1 MLITKVRTDDL
12 MPLFDKKKEVDRTSI
27 VNFIKDKVALG
38 SATYLINSLINQNL
52 IKRTGYG
59 KYTLNEKRNHY
70 QPEIREKQKEIC
82 QLLTKKK
89 PLLNHCIWRTSI
101 VNEFTLHQ
109 AGIFNIFV
117 ETEKIGTEAVFDLLR
132 DHYDNVYIQPSDEVF
147 DRYTSYQNDAIIV
160 LPIVSE
166 APTIDVEGIRTISI
180 EKLLVD
186 LVRETK
192 LLQSF
197 QGAELSYIYR
207 ETFSKYI
214 INQPKMLRYAS
225 RRGIKQEVEQRI
237 NQMLTYNP
245 NDEY

>member
-12 MPLFDKKKEVDRTSI
+12 MPLFDKKQEVDRTSI
-27 VNFIKDKVALG
+27 VNFIKDKVSLG

-59 KYTLNEKRNHY
+59 KYTLNEKRRHY
-70 QPEIREKQKEIC
+70 QPEIREKEKEIY
-82 QLLTKKK
+82 QLLTTKK

-109 AGIFNIFV
+109 AGIFSIFV
-117 ETEKIGTEAVFDLLR
+117 ETEKIGIETVFDLLR

-166 APTIDVEGIRTISI
+166 APIIYIEGIRTISI

-192 LLQSF
+192 LLEAF

-207 ETFSKYI
+207 EVFSKYL

-225 RRGIKQEVEQRI
+225 RRGIKQEVEHRI
-237 NQMLTYNP
+237 NQILTYV
-245 NDEY
+245 

>member
-12 MPLFDKKKEVDRTSI
+12 MPLFDKKKEVDRASI
-27 VNFIKDKVALG
+27 VNFIKDKVSLE
-38 SATYLINSLINQNL
+38 STTYLINSLINQNL

-59 KYTLNEKRNHY
+59 KYTLNEKRTNY
-70 QPEIREKQKEIC
+70 QPEIREKEKEIY
-82 QLLTKKK
+82 QLLAKKK

-109 AGIFNIFV
+109 VGIFSIFV
-117 ETEKIGTEAVFDLLR
+117 ETEKIGIEAVFDLLR

-160 LPIVSE
+160 LPIISE
-166 APTIDVEGIRTISI
+166 APTIEIEGIRTISI

-192 LLQSF
+192 LLEAF
-197 QGAELSYIYR
+197 QGAELSYIFK
-207 ETFSKYI
+207 EAFSKYI

-225 RRGIKQEVEQRI
+225 RRGIKKEVEQRI
-237 NQMLTYNP
+237 NQTLTYNP